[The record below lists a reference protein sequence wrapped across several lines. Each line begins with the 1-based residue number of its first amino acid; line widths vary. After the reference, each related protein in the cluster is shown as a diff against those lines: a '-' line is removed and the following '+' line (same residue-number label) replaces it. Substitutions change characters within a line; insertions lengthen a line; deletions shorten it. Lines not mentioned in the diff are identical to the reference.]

1 MIEESIADTKPRSGR
16 DSKLKKDLAA
26 TAWLGVTTVTYLVT
40 LFLVQDNPNWAPLL
54 GVGMALLP
62 LLPGIMYLRNL
73 WGSFQSLDEM
83 QRRIQ
88 LEAWSFAMA
97 GTVVVT
103 TVLNVLNAHGLG
115 WEDYPHGLEIGGV
128 FITMFMLWS
137 IGTAVAKA
145 RYR

>member
-1 MIEESIADTKPRSGR
+1 MTKEYIADTEPLSER
-16 DSKLKKDLAA
+16 DLKIKKDLVA
-26 TAWLGVTTVTYLVT
+26 TAWLGATTVTYLVT

-62 LLPGIMYLRNL
+62 LLPGIMYLRKL

-115 WEDYPHGLEIGGV
+115 WENYPHGLEIGGV